1 MLRYISNRLIGL
13 IIVLIGV
20 TVLTF
25 IFSNISTVDPAEAF
39 ARRNILN
46 PTPMQIEELRE
57 EMGLNLP
64 VYRQYFHW
72 MGESM
77 KGNLG
82 ISLLTKNP
90 VSADIAK
97 KMPATLSIVG
107 MAFFWIIV
115 ITLPI
120 SILSAVK
127 QNGVFDHVARVVTI
141 FGISMPNF
149 WLGFIMLIAFAVVVP
164 IFNVVDYGNFKS
176 IILPSLTL
184 AIPVISSSIR
194 LFRATILLNMNK
206 DFVTYAKARGISKTN
221 IIWKHI
227 LKNSLP
233 PMITLMCQNLGYMI
247 AGSAIVE
254 SVFSWPGIG
263 SHLVEAIVGRDLPTI
278 NGCVLVIAVIFVL
291 SNLFADVVNIM
302 LNPKILNEQ
311 GEF

>member
-90 VSADIAK
+90 VSADIVK

-107 MAFFWIIV
+107 MAFFWIV
-115 ITLPI
+115 LITLPI

-291 SNLFADVVNIM
+291 SNLFADVVNMM

>member
-107 MAFFWIIV
+107 MAFFWIVV

-149 WLGFIMLIAFAVVVP
+149 WLGFIMLIAFAVVLP

>member
-107 MAFFWIIV
+107 MAFFWIVV

-127 QNGVFDHVARVVTI
+127 QNGVFDHVARVITI

>member
-46 PTPMQIEELRE
+46 PTPMQIEGLRE

-82 ISLLTKNP
+82 ISLLTKNS

-107 MAFFWIIV
+107 MAFFWIVV

-127 QNGVFDHVARVVTI
+127 QNGVFDHVARVITI

>member
-107 MAFFWIIV
+107 VAFFWIIV